1 VAFQHLYD
9 PIEADPMIQLK
20 TMKTTPA
27 VCVLLCALV
36 QTAPLRAQET
46 TPTEP
51 EITLGDVLARLARQ
65 EAEIAS
71 QRETIARQQEALA
84 IQTAAIQSL
93 QVRVDQLDASTP
105 PTLSPDQ
112 PTLTAEEN
120 TIRTRLESLEAT
132 VEQADASPQQQE
144 TTTTYDESEFPGAVP
159 VPGTRAALRI
169 GGFVKMNIVQ
179 SFSNLGSQNRFIVGT
194 IPTDGVTEGDG
205 EAALTVQQS
214 RLNLEL
220 RENTDVGQLRAFV
233 EGDFAGEGDTFRL
246 RHAFGQFRD
255 LMAGKTWSTFM
266 DVEAS
271 PEELDFEGI
280 NGRINVR
287 QAQLR
292 WFPQIG
298 EDWNLAVS
306 VEDPAPDVTG
316 GDGVSQIPDINVLN
330 EWSVQGSLL
339 LRTLRARWDLD
350 PSRKEDA
357 TGWAL
362 SVSGRRPFTK
372 WDDRDNLMF
381 QLNYGKGYG
390 RYVNDLSTVG
400 GQDAVFNDDT
410 GDLAALPV
418 LSSYIAFQ
426 HWWHDQLRSTFN
438 ASFVN
443 IDNKDFQPGDAYDRT
458 VRMSG
463 NIIYSPTPR
472 IDVGGELLWGLR
484 RDKDGSDGDASQ
496 FQASFRYRF

>member
-1 VAFQHLYD
+1 
-9 PIEADPMIQLK
+9 MIRLK
-20 TMKTTPA
+20 AMATPPT
-27 VCVLLCALV
+27 VCILLCTFL
-36 QTAPLRAQET
+36 QTAPLRAQESA
-46 TPTEP
+46 PTEP
-51 EITLGDVLARLARQ
+51 EVTLRDVLARLERQ

-71 QRETIARQQEALA
+71 QRETIARQQEAIA
-84 IQTAAIQSL
+84 IQTDAIQSL
-93 QVRVDQLDASTP
+93 QVRVDQLGAGTQPALAADRPASTP
-105 PTLSPDQ
+105 
-112 PTLTAEEN
+112 EE
-120 TIRTRLESLEAT
+120 TSIRARLESLEAT
-132 VEQADASPQQQE
+132 AATTDGSAQQRE

-159 VPGTRAALRI
+159 VPGTSAALRI

-194 IPTDGVTEGDG
+194 IPTDGITEGDA

-220 RENTDVGQLRAFV
+220 RENTNLGQLRAFV
-233 EGDFAGEGDTFRL
+233 EGDFAGDGDTFRL

-266 DVEAS
+266 DVYAS

-280 NGRINVR
+280 NGRVNVR
-287 QAQLR
+287 QPQIR

-298 EDWNLAVS
+298 EDWNLAIAL
-306 VEDPAPDVTG
+306 EDPNPDVTG
-316 GDGVSQIPDINVLN
+316 GDGVSQIPDVVARIRHEVLN
-330 EWSVQGSLL
+330 KWSVQSSLL

-350 PSRKEDA
+350 PSKKEDA

-372 WDDRDNLMF
+372 WGDRDNLMF

-400 GQDAVFNDDT
+400 GQDAVFDDDT

-418 LSSYIAFQ
+418 LSSYLAFQ
-426 HWWHDQLRSTFN
+426 HWWRDQLRSTFV

-443 IDNKDFQPGDAYDRT
+443 IDNKKFQPGDAYDRT
-458 VRMSG
+458 VRLSG

>member
-1 VAFQHLYD
+1 
-9 PIEADPMIQLK
+9 MIRLK
-20 TMKTTPA
+20 TKQASLRFSILMFG
-27 VCVLLCALV
+27 ALV
-36 QTAPLRAQET
+36 HTAPLYGQEPA
-46 TPTEP
+46 PTEP
-51 EITLGDVLARLARQ
+51 EATLSDVLARLERQ
-65 EAEIAS
+65 EAEIAA
-71 QRETIARQQEALA
+71 QRETIARQQEAIA
-84 IQTAAIQSL
+84 IQTDAIQSL
-93 QVRVDQLDASTP
+93 QVRVDELGAGTQPALTPDQLASTAVA
-105 PTLSPDQ
+105 
-112 PTLTAEEN
+112 TA
-120 TIRTRLESLEAT
+120 TRARLESLEAT
-132 VEQADASPQQQE
+132 VATTDESAQQRE
-144 TTTTYDESEFPGAVP
+144 TTTTYDESEFPGAFP
-159 VPGTRAALRI
+159 VPGTSAALRI

-194 IPTDGVTEGDG
+194 IPTDGITEGDA

-220 RENTDVGQLRAFV
+220 RENTNLGQLRAFV

-266 DVEAS
+266 DVYAS

-287 QAQLR
+287 QPQIR

-298 EDWNLAVS
+298 EDWNLAVAL
-306 VEDPAPDVTG
+306 EDPNPDVTG
-316 GDGVSQIPDINVLN
+316 GDGVSQIPDIVARIRREVLDQ
-330 EWSVQGSLL
+330 WSVQGSFLV
-339 LRTLRARWDLD
+339 RTLRARWDLD
-350 PSRKEDA
+350 PSNKEDA

-372 WDDRDNLMF
+372 WGDRDNLMF

-418 LSSYIAFQ
+418 LSSYLAFQ
-426 HWWHDQLRSTFN
+426 HWWRDQLRSTFN

-443 IDNKDFQPGDAYDRT
+443 IDNKKFQPGDAYDRT
-458 VRMSG
+458 VRLSG

>member
-1 VAFQHLYD
+1 
-9 PIEADPMIQLK
+9 MIRLK
-20 TMKTTPA
+20 TKQASLRFSILMFG
-27 VCVLLCALV
+27 ALV
-36 QTAPLRAQET
+36 HTAPLYGQEPA
-46 TPTEP
+46 PTEP
-51 EITLGDVLARLARQ
+51 EATLSDVLARLERQ
-65 EAEIAS
+65 EAEIAA
-71 QRETIARQQEALA
+71 QRETIARQQEAIA
-84 IQTAAIQSL
+84 IQTDAIQSL
-93 QVRVDQLDASTP
+93 QVRVDELGAGTQPALTPDQLASTAVA
-105 PTLSPDQ
+105 
-112 PTLTAEEN
+112 TA
-120 TIRTRLESLEAT
+120 TRARLESLEAT
-132 VEQADASPQQQE
+132 VATTDESAQQRE
-144 TTTTYDESEFPGAVP
+144 TTTTYDESEFPGAFP
-159 VPGTRAALRI
+159 VPGTSAALRI

-194 IPTDGVTEGDG
+194 IPTDGITEGDA

-220 RENTDVGQLRAFV
+220 RENTNLGQLRAFV

-266 DVEAS
+266 DVYAS

-287 QAQLR
+287 QPQIR

-298 EDWNLAVS
+298 EDWNLAVAL
-306 VEDPAPDVTG
+306 EDPNPDVTG
-316 GDGVSQIPDINVLN
+316 GDGVSQIPDIVARIRREVLDQ
-330 EWSVQGSLL
+330 WSVQGSFLV
-339 LRTLRARWDLD
+339 RTLRARWDLD
-350 PSRKEDA
+350 PSNKEDA

-372 WDDRDNLMF
+372 WGDRDNLMF

-418 LSSYIAFQ
+418 LSSYLAFQ
-426 HWWHDQLRSTFN
+426 HWWRDQLRSTFN

-443 IDNKDFQPGDAYDRT
+443 IDNKKFQPGDAYDRT
-458 VRMSG
+458 VRLSG

-496 FQASFRYRF
+496 FQVSFRYRF